1 MYIDRCLHERVFNYQ
16 VPEFP
21 VKSVEIEKIDS
32 WLTLKMQALLTIQK
46 KCATE
51 AFKDVILNSFY

>member
-1 MYIDRCLHERVFNYQ
+1 MKGSLIIRSQSF
-16 VPEFP
+16 
-21 VKSVEIEKIDS
+21 KSVEIEKIDS

>member
-1 MYIDRCLHERVFNYQ
+1 MIDVYMTGSLIIRSQSF
-16 VPEFP
+16 
-21 VKSVEIEKIDS
+21 KSVEIEKIDS